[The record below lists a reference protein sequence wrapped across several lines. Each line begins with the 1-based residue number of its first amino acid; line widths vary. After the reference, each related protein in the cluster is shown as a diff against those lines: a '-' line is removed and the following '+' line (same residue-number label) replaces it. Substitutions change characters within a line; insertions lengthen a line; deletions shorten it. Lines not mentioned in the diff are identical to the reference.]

1 MMLMTATWG
10 LGYAALAISLATSSI
25 LFLTQQYRAA
35 IKRVALGLLASS
47 TLLLWSSQAIR
58 IVRGHGWPFQTPA
71 DLATG
76 IVLLQLGV
84 YVGWSIITRR
94 HQAAWFVSAIAL
106 ALLSY
111 AVIEQPPT
119 FSTQPFPSPG
129 VRVGTILNLGGGAFL
144 ALASAASLSNVVL
157 SRRDRTSTADTGT
170 HERTEGDNDLVSEA
184 FVRLALLCLA
194 ASLAIDTW
202 WLQKIGLGNV
212 NDAQQAGIAITWMVY
227 FFAIRLRAQPD
238 WRGWPWTAIVTVG
251 FGCTL
256 PILLNV
262 SWLETPLSF

>member
-1 MMLMTATWG
+1 MMLLTATWG
-10 LGYAALAISLATSSI
+10 LGYAALAISLATSSL
-25 LFLTQQYRAA
+25 LFFTQNYRVV
-35 IKRVALGLLASS
+35 IQRVVLGLLVSG
-47 TLLLWSSQAIR
+47 TILLWSSQAIR
-58 IVRGHGWPFQTPA
+58 IIRGHGWPFQTPA

-76 IVLLQLGV
+76 IVLLMLAV
-84 YVGWSIITRR
+84 YAGWSVVARQ
-94 HQAAWFVSAIAL
+94 HQAAWFVSAIAF

-111 AVIEQPPT
+111 VVIKQPPT
-119 FSTQPFPSPG
+119 LSTQPLPSPG
-129 VRVGTILNLGGGAFL
+129 VRADTLLNLGGGAFL

-157 SRRDRTSTADTGT
+157 PRRGRVPTADKDAHKGAW
-170 HERTEGDNDLVSEA
+170 GDNDLVSEA

-194 ASLAIDTW
+194 SSLAVDTW
-202 WLQKIGLGNV
+202 WLQKIGLGNP

-227 FFAIRLRAQPD
+227 FFAIRLRTQPD

-262 SWLETPLSF
+262 PWLEMPLSL